1 MHKVLVSVESEDF
14 ISLAIWRDC
23 ICRSRYAAR
32 RAMDLRSGSKVGAG
46 ILKSVHRPQFEEGV
60 KLLLT
65 KWTALQLAVENQWG
79 GRDSR
84 DKAEDMY
91 DEILEWFY
99 KKKGDMLMLQ
109 NGLRACGK

>member
-1 MHKVLVSVESEDF
+1 MCARFPLAAICTIAAPLSFVS
-14 ISLAIWRDC
+14 
-23 ICRSRYAAR
+23 RSATAV
-32 RAMDLRSGSKVGAG
+32 MDLRSGSRVGAG
-46 ILKSVHRPQFEEGV
+46 ILQSIHRPKFEEGV
-60 KLLLT
+60 QLLLT

-99 KKKGDMLMLQ
+99 KRKG
-109 NGLRACGK
+109 AP